1 MTATADPRQN
11 PTLAID
17 ILFPADGVM
26 SLTGIIMACA
36 MRRETAGT
44 MYGTHLRYLI
54 ATFWGMIS
62 GTFPGIVPV
71 LPVLQDVDTPGADD
85 AAFNL
90 LLAAFITWGL
100 TALWWL
106 IRLIY
111 GLIRLC
117 KARAVSSGQ
126 FKIPAP

>member
-11 PTLAID
+11 PTLAIY

-26 SLTGIIMACA
+26 SLTALVGIIMACA

-44 MYGTHLRYLI
+44 MCSTHLRYLI
-54 ATFWGMIS
+54 ATFWVMTS

-71 LPVLQDVDTPGADD
+71 LPALQDVDTPGADD

-100 TALWWL
+100 TALWWFV
-106 IRLIY
+106 RLIY

-117 KARAVSSGQ
+117 KAQAV
-126 FKIPAP
+126 

>member
-11 PTLAID
+11 PTLAIY

-71 LPVLQDVDTPGADD
+71 LPVLQDVNTQGADD

-100 TALWWL
+100 TALWWP

-117 KARAVSSGQ
+117 KAQAV
-126 FKIPAP
+126 